1 MRVHQIRVDFAVT
14 EQVKRYVFVYLI
26 EAKSCYLIDSGVYGS
41 EEQIAEYMK
50 TIGRDISEV
59 KAIFLTH
66 AHPDHIG
73 TAAWFQEHTGC
84 KIYASQGERVWI
96 ENIDQQYQ
104 ERPIPNFYKLVGKS
118 TKVDMTVQDED
129 LIPLEDDLNIQ
140 VVSTPGHSVDGVS
153 YRLGNSLFLGDAI
166 PVKGDIP
173 IYINVRDTL
182 KTLQTIRDLDGICN
196 YYPAWDHTYS
206 VSDIDDSDIDEK
218 INDAEHIICTL
229 EEQVQTI
236 LEIDKATDI
245 TIITNLICERLKMP
259 YLKENPL
266 FRKTIWA
273 HCLNHGNF

>member
-1 MRVHQIRVDFAVT
+1 M
-14 EQVKRYVFVYLI
+14 
-26 EAKSCYLIDSGVYGS
+26 
-41 EEQIAEYMK
+41 
-50 TIGRDISEV
+50 
-59 KAIFLTH
+59 
-66 AHPDHIG
+66 
-73 TAAWFQEHTGC
+73 
-84 KIYASQGERVWI
+84 
-96 ENIDQQYQ
+96 
-104 ERPIPNFYKLVGKS
+104 ERPIPNFYKLAGKS
-118 TKVDMTVQDED
+118 TKVDITVQDED
-129 LIPLEDDLNIQ
+129 LIPLEENLNIQ
-140 VVSTPGHSVDGVS
+140 VISTPGHSVDGVS
-153 YRLGNSLFLGDAI
+153 YRLGKNLFLGDAI

-173 IYINVRDTL
+173 IYINVRDAL

-206 VSDIDDSDIDEK
+206 VSDIDEK

-273 HCLNHGNF
+273 HCLNLGDF

>member
-41 EEQIAEYMK
+41 EEQIAQYMK

-73 TAAWFQEHTGC
+73 TAAWFREHTGC
-84 KIYASQGERVWI
+84 KIYASQGERAWI

-104 ERPIPNFYKLVGKS
+104 ERPIPNFYKLAGKS
-118 TKVDMTVQDED
+118 T
-129 LIPLEDDLNIQ
+129 
-140 VVSTPGHSVDGVS
+140 
-153 YRLGNSLFLGDAI
+153 
-166 PVKGDIP
+166 
-173 IYINVRDTL
+173 
-182 KTLQTIRDLDGICN
+182 
-196 YYPAWDHTYS
+196 
-206 VSDIDDSDIDEK
+206 IDEK

-229 EEQVQTI
+229 DEQVQTI

-266 FRKTIWA
+266 FRKTILA
-273 HCLNHGNF
+273 HCLNHGDF

>member
-1 MRVHQIRVDFAVT
+1 MFSI
-14 EQVKRYVFVYLI
+14 L
-26 EAKSCYLIDSGVYGS
+26 L
-41 EEQIAEYMK
+41 
-50 TIGRDISEV
+50 
-59 KAIFLTH
+59 
-66 AHPDHIG
+66 
-73 TAAWFQEHTGC
+73 
-84 KIYASQGERVWI
+84 YASQGERAWI

-104 ERPIPNFYKLVGKS
+104 ERPIPNFYKLAGKS
-118 TKVDMTVQDED
+118 TKVDITVQDED
-129 LIPLEDDLNIQ
+129 LIPLEENLNIQ
-140 VVSTPGHSVDGVS
+140 VISTPGHSVDGVS
-153 YRLGNSLFLGDAI
+153 YRLGKNLFLGDAI

-173 IYINVRDTL
+173 IYINVRDAL

-206 VSDIDDSDIDEK
+206 VSDIDEK

-273 HCLNHGNF
+273 HCLKNGDF

>member
-1 MRVHQIRVDFAVT
+1 MFSI
-14 EQVKRYVFVYLI
+14 L
-26 EAKSCYLIDSGVYGS
+26 L
-41 EEQIAEYMK
+41 
-50 TIGRDISEV
+50 
-59 KAIFLTH
+59 
-66 AHPDHIG
+66 
-73 TAAWFQEHTGC
+73 
-84 KIYASQGERVWI
+84 YASQGERAWI

-104 ERPIPNFYKLVGKS
+104 ERPIPNFYKLAGKS

-129 LIPLEDDLNIQ
+129 LIPLEENLNIQ
-140 VVSTPGHSVDGVS
+140 VISTPGHSVDGVS
-153 YRLGNSLFLGDAI
+153 YRLGKNLFLGDAI

-173 IYINVRDTL
+173 IYINVRDAL

-206 VSDIDDSDIDEK
+206 VSDIDEK

-245 TIITNLICERLKMP
+245 TIITNLICERLKMS

-273 HCLNHGNF
+273 HCLKNGDF